1 MARVLLEDDPGSDV
15 RTTSGRPRLAY
26 LDRVMDTRRSLALHL
41 ATAAVMTVASFFEAG
56 FGGPDA
62 ELTPTNTLGALA
74 VGASIVLARWSPL
87 GCLVLLLLSIAVP
100 PMFVDLPPS
109 GGAQVIA
116 AMLLV
121 GYAAYRTRPGEGL
134 AAYLTTAVVF
144 AVTLVLAGESVWEFV
159 FFLLIL
165 GPAWVVGVLLRRE
178 QTRSAELLRLTE
190 ALRVE
195 RQKQAEVAVAAERT
209 RISRELHDAVAHTV
223 SVMTLQVGVVR
234 RRLSGLT
241 VEEETLRGVEKL
253 GRQAVDELRHIV
265 GLVREGEP
273 PALAPLPSLTHLD
286 ELVDR
291 VRSTGTAVQLL
302 LDGPV
307 DALPPAVDM
316 SAFRIV
322 QEALTNALRHAPGAE
337 VTVEVSVDQRTV
349 TLSIRNDAPSRPS
362 SLATSAGTRGSG
374 LVGMAE
380 RAAVLGG
387 SLTAEADGSDFV
399 VRARL
404 PLHAGRTAALPTA
417 ALDDGVRR

>member
-1 MARVLLEDDPGSDV
+1 VIDLGNRH
-15 RTTSGRPRLAY
+15 
-26 LDRVMDTRRSLALHL
+26 LALHL
-41 ATAAVMTVASFFEAG
+41 GAAAVMTVASLFEAG

-62 ELTPTNTLGALA
+62 ELTPTNTFGAIA
-74 VGASIVLARWSPL
+74 VGVAIVLARWSPL
-87 GCLVLLLLSIAVP
+87 AGLLLLLVSIAVP
-100 PMFVDLPPS
+100 PLFVDLPPS

-121 GYAAYRTRPGEGL
+121 GYAAYRSRPGEGL
-134 AAYLTTAVVF
+134 AAYLVTTLVF

-178 QTRSAELLRLTE
+178 QYRSAELLRLTE

-209 RISRELHDAVAHTV
+209 RISQELHDAVAHTV

-234 RRLSGLT
+234 RRLTGQAALGA
-241 VEEETLRGVEKL
+241 EEETLRGVEKL

-291 VRSTGTAVQLL
+291 VRSTDTTVQLL
-302 LDGPV
+302 LHGPV

-316 SAFRIV
+316 SAYRIV

-337 VTVEVSVDQRTV
+337 VTIEVSVDPRTV
-349 TLSIRNDAPSRPS
+349 ALTIRNDAPSGPS
-362 SLATSAGTRGSG
+362 ALTTSGSPQGSG

-387 SLTAEADGSDFV
+387 SLDAEPDGAGFV

-404 PLHAGRTAALPTA
+404 PMQAGRVSAAAREVSP
-417 ALDDGVRR
+417 